1 MVDNPNE
8 GLSIMQI
15 SNQKTQ
21 IQYEYEHLKER
32 TVTRVLGNRSG
43 GSDESSSIVAE
54 TSEKHNERPS
64 ISLSLSP
71 DLMLKKKLIE
81 SVSGKPMVNYS
92 DILSHKD
99 AMPRNEN
106 RFLMSI
112 DQQDAMFFVDGDKV
126 TQESQLSV
134 KEHLYEYERLDF
146 STEFSIESTDGQN
159 HELSLSLSFSRELD
173 ITRDVLM
180 TAAEFKD
187 PLILNMSNSSQL
199 FSDESMSF
207 DLQGDGTK
215 ETLPALSSGIWL
227 LARDN
232 NDNARIDHGME
243 LFGASTGNGFA
254 ELAEYDSDADGVIDG
269 RDNHFHD
276 LKLWDGKQRLK
287 SIEAGGV
294 SAILLNASDT
304 PFTFTDAIGN
314 PRAQLRQTSV
324 FIDEQNRAGAIHQ
337 IDIAV

>member
-1 MVDNPNE
+1 MVDSPNE
-8 GLSIMQI
+8 GLSIMHI
-15 SNQKTQ
+15 SNQQTQ
-21 IQYEYEHLKER
+21 VQCEYEHLKER
-32 TVTRVLGNRSG
+32 EVTGVLSNQLL
-43 GSDESSSIVAE
+43 GSMESSAMAIKTLDKQNE
-54 TSEKHNERPS
+54 TPS
-64 ISLSLSP
+64 VSLSLSP

-81 SVSGKPMVNYS
+81 SVSSKPIENYS

-99 AMPRNEN
+99 DMPRTLSS
-106 RFLMSI
+106 FSMLI
-112 DQQDAMFFVDGDKV
+112 DRQNAMFFVDGQQVNAD
-126 TQESQLSV
+126 TQLSV

-146 STEFSIESTDGQN
+146 STQFSMQSADGQN
-159 HELSLSLSFSRELD
+159 RELNLSLSFSRELD
-173 ITRDVLM
+173 IIREVTM

-187 PLILNMSNSSQL
+187 PLILNMTNNSDL
-199 FSDESMSF
+199 FSDESISF
-207 DLQGDGTK
+207 DLEGDGVN
-215 ETLPALSSGIWL
+215 ETLPALSTGVWF

-232 NDNARIDHGME
+232 NDNARIDHGLE

-254 ELAEYDSDADGVIDG
+254 ELAEYDSDANGVIDA

-276 LKLWDGKQRLK
+276 LKLWDGKQRLQ

-294 SAILLNASDT
+294 STILLNASHT

-324 FIDEQNRAGAIHQ
+324 FVDERNRAGAIHQ